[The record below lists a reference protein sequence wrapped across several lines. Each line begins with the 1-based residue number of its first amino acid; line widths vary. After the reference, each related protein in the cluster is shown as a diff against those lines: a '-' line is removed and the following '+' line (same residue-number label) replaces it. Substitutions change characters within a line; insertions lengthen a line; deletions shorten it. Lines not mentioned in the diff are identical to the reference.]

1 MGWEKGRGKP
11 GQREAA
17 ITEDTEGRDV
27 TTEDAS
33 KVGGEEMASGREGG
47 RGGYVCGEQ
56 YRLQRSGSLGARQTG
71 TSRGQC

>member
-1 MGWEKGRGKP
+1 M
-11 GQREAA
+11 
-17 ITEDTEGRDV
+17 

-33 KVGGEEMASGREGG
+33 QVGGEEMASGKEGG
-47 RGGYVCGEQ
+47 REGYVCGEQ